1 LPNPFSIPFPIS
13 GAVAPPLALLPLGL
27 STAGEA
33 SGALPFGL
41 SMADLQQWTLVYLG
55 LSSLA
60 FVAVWVVG
68 YLRRR

>member
-1 LPNPFSIPFPIS
+1 M
-13 GAVAPPLALLPLGL
+13 ALLPLGL

-41 SMADLQQWTLVYLG
+41 SMAELQQWTLVYLA

-60 FVAVWVVG
+60 FVGVWVVG
-68 YLRRR
+68 YLRR